1 MHERSENKNRELE
14 MGLDELGDGDAGEA
28 TRPITVM
35 AVDDHPLFLEGIA
48 SVLTAEPG
56 MQLVAHARNGHE
68 ALLRYRDTR
77 PDVTLM
83 DIQMPDMDGIEA
95 TALILSEFPQARIVV
110 LTTYEG
116 DGFVL
121 RAIRA
126 GAFGYVVKSS
136 LRRDLVAMV
145 RSVHMG
151 RRSVALTVAMDL
163 CGLAPDDRLT
173 ARELDVLRLVAD
185 GQSNKRVGL
194 TLSISEE
201 TVKTHMKSILPKLG
215 ANDRAHA
222 VALAI
227 GRGILPAPGTG
238 RDRR

>member
-1 MHERSENKNRELE
+1 MT
-14 MGLDELGDGDAGEA
+14 LDEMHKDADGNA
-28 TRPITVM
+28 RPINVM
-35 AVDDHPLFLEGIA
+35 AVDDHPLFLEGIS
-48 SVLTAEPG
+48 SVLTAEAD
-56 MQLVAHARNGHE
+56 MRLVAHARNGQE
-68 ALLRYRDTR
+68 ALLRYRETR

-95 TALILSEFPQARIVV
+95 TALILREFPEARIVV

-126 GAFGYVVKSS
+126 GAYGYVIKSS
-136 LRRDLVAMV
+136 VRRDLVAMV
-145 RSVHMG
+145 RSVHAG

-173 ARELDVLRLVAD
+173 ARELDVLKLVAD
-185 GQSNKRVGL
+185 GQSNKRVGVM
-194 TLSISEE
+194 LSISEE

-227 GRGILPAPGTG
+227 GRGILQAPGAALAHDKRWQIG
-238 RDRR
+238 PERK